1 MTKENFWSDAARCGA
16 VLGLILSG
24 SFLVE
29 TACSL
34 SGSLA
39 LRIFLVAESV
49 AVAVL
54 HYYLLHRY
62 TRQRSQLYS
71 REEGFLFM
79 HGYAFIQVISIFAGL
94 LVGCTNFI
102 LTHLVIGYD
111 RFLELYSQALVEIAS
126 QSGNSALMGPL
137 NQMIGTLQQAEVP
150 TLFDIIFSNVF
161 SGWLFGAVFGLIISG
176 VLARRPQLFGEQNH
190 KKDDDE

>member
-24 SFLVE
+24 SFLLE
-29 TACSL
+29 TAFSL
-34 SGSLA
+34 SGNGT
-39 LRIFLVAESV
+39 LRNLVAVESV

-62 TRQRSQLYS
+62 TRQRSRLFS
-71 REEGFLFM
+71 REEGFQFM
-79 HGYAFIQVISIFAGL
+79 HAYAFIQVISIFAGL

-111 RFLELYSQALVEIAS
+111 RFLELSSQSLAEIAS
-126 QSGNSALMGPL
+126 QAG
-137 NQMIGTLQQAEVP
+137 NQMLQGSINEMIMALQQADEP
-150 TLFDIIFSNVF
+150 TLFDTIFSNVF
-161 SGWLFGAVFGLIISG
+161 TGWLFGAVFGLIISG
-176 VLARRPQLFGEQNH
+176 VLARRPQLFGEQN
-190 KKDDDE
+190 KEEDDE